1 MHYKNIIKL
10 LIHPCIY
17 ANLHVL
23 LKYCK
28 TFDSSISFYLY
39 CLFRFHLLLTSIVFA
54 SLLLTFINVF
64 FFFFCCCFFAN
75 HSYQG
80 FLISFCRHH
89 LCIKNIP
96 LMIGAK
102 IFALF
107 NFQFK
112 SSRSHFSIN
121 QSMIQNYVLGQ
132 GPSSGAMQR
141 DDCPLLSL
149 PPCQLWHRVVLPV
162 RVWFMGQND
171 QFEN

>member
-1 MHYKNIIKL
+1 MYLCQLACTIKIL
-10 LIHPCIY
+10 Q
-17 ANLHVL
+17 NFW
-23 LKYCK
+23 LKY
-28 TFDSSISFYLY
+28 FFLFILFVSFSPSFNIH
-39 CLFRFHLLLTSIVFA
+39 CIRFFA
-54 SLLLTFINVF
+54 SHFHQRF
-64 FFFFCCCFFAN
+64 FFFLFFCFFAN

-89 LCIKNIP
+89 LCIKNIL

-121 QSMIQNYVLGQ
+121 QSMIQNYVLGK